1 MQNFSDTGLSP
12 AILTALTALGFEKP
26 TPIQQQA
33 IPHIL
38 SSDNDLVALAQTG
51 TGKTAAFSLPVIQQ
65 IDPTKRSVQALIL
78 CPTRELCLQ
87 IMRDIETFIKFV
99 KGVSVTAIYGGEFI
113 GKQIK
118 SLSAGVQIVVGT
130 PGRVNDLLER
140 GNLKLGDLQFLVLD
154 EADEMLN
161 MGFKEELDRILTF
174 APEKK
179 QTLLFSATM
188 PRAIADL
195 ARKYMKNPDRIE
207 AKGALGGADNISHLY
222 YMVHAKD
229 RYEALRRIAD
239 SNPNIYG
246 IIFCRTRLETAD
258 VADKLIADNYSA
270 EAIHGDISQ
279 NQREQVMDRFRRKQ
293 TQFLIATDVAA
304 RGIDVDE
311 LTHVINYQ
319 LPDSTE
325 AYIHR
330 SGRTGRAGNSGTSLS
345 IVNMKEQYRIRAYEN
360 KVGKK
365 FEQMLVPSGAEICEK
380 QLFALIDKMKN
391 VNVDEERIAQ
401 FLPAI
406 EAKLSDLSRE
416 ELVKKFVSVEFNR
429 FLNLY
434 RGAADLNVRTKEIGR
449 DRARN
454 VGGSF
459 SKFSINLGNAD
470 GMTKKHLFM
479 MVNKSALKGAEVGDI
494 GVSREETTFEIETG
508 RASQVMG
515 VFRGLDMNG
524 KKIIVKDLGQ
534 GGGGRPQGGG
544 GRPLQNF
551 RRGGSG
557 GGYGRR

>member
-1 MQNFSDTGLSP
+1 MQNFTETGLSP
-12 AILTALTALGFEKP
+12 AIVTALDALGFKTP

-65 IDPTKRSVQALIL
+65 IDPQKRAVQALIL

-87 IMRDIETFIKFV
+87 IMRDIESFIKYV
-99 KGVSVTAIYGGEFI
+99 GGLKVVAIYGGDSMSR
-113 GKQIK
+113 QITALK
-118 SLSAGVQIVVGT
+118 SGVQIVVGT

-140 GNLKLGDLQFLVLD
+140 GVLKLNDLEFLVLD

-161 MGFKEELDRILTF
+161 MGFKEELDRILAF
-174 APEKK
+174 APQKK

-188 PRAIADL
+188 PPAIAEL
-195 ARKYMKNPDRIE
+195 ARKYMKKPERIDV
-207 AKGALGGADNISHLY
+207 KGARGGADTVSHVY
-222 YMVHAKD
+222 YMVQAKD

-239 SNPNIYG
+239 SYPDIYG
-246 IIFCRTRLETAD
+246 IIFCRTRMETAD
-258 VADKLIADNYSA
+258 IANRLIADNYSA

-279 NQREQVMDRFRRKQ
+279 AQREQVMERFRRKQ

-304 RGIDVDE
+304 RGIDVEE

-330 SGRTGRAGNSGTSLS
+330 SGRTGRAGNLGVSLS

-365 FEQMLVPSGAEICEK
+365 FEQMLVPTGAEICEK
-380 QLFALIDKMKN
+380 QLFSMIDKMKE
-391 VNVDEERIAQ
+391 VEVDEPRISQ

-406 EAKLSDLSRE
+406 EAKLEGLSRE

-434 RGAADLNVRTKEIGR
+434 RNAPDLNVKSKEIGSSR
-449 DRARN
+449 IKN
-454 VGGSF
+454 FGGNF
-459 SKFSINLGNAD
+459 VQFSINLGAGD

-479 MVNKSALKGAEVGDI
+479 MVNKSALKGAEIGDI
-494 GVSREETTFEIETG
+494 AVGEGETIFEIERA
-508 RASQVMG
+508 RASQLQG
-515 VFRGLDMNG
+515 VFRGLAVRG
-524 KKIIVKDLGQ
+524 KKLIVREVS
-534 GGGGRPQGGG
+534 GGHPER
-544 GRPLQNF
+544 F
-551 RRGGSG
+551 RRSNAGA
-557 GGYGRR
+557 RRQR

>member
-1 MQNFSDTGLSP
+1 
-12 AILTALTALGFEKP
+12 
-26 TPIQQQA
+26 
-33 IPHIL
+33 
-38 SSDNDLVALAQTG
+38 
-51 TGKTAAFSLPVIQQ
+51 
-65 IDPTKRSVQALIL
+65 
-78 CPTRELCLQ
+78 
-87 IMRDIETFIKFV
+87 
-99 KGVSVTAIYGGEFI
+99 
-113 GKQIK
+113 
-118 SLSAGVQIVVGT
+118 
-130 PGRVNDLLER
+130 
-140 GNLKLGDLQFLVLD
+140 
-154 EADEMLN
+154 
-161 MGFKEELDRILTF
+161 
-174 APEKK
+174 
-179 QTLLFSATM
+179 
-188 PRAIADL
+188 
-195 ARKYMKNPDRIE
+195 
-207 AKGALGGADNISHLY
+207 
-222 YMVHAKD
+222 MVHAKD

-345 IVNMKEQYRIRAYEN
+345 IVNMREQYRIRAYEN

-380 QLFALIDKMKN
+380 QLFSLIDKMKN

-416 ELVKKFVSVEFNR
+416 DLVKKFVSVEFNR

-494 GVSREETTFEIETG
+494 GVSREETTFEIETS

-534 GGGGRPQGGG
+534 GSGGRPQGGG
-544 GRPLQNF
+544 GRPPQNF